1 MKRAILL
8 AAAIAG
14 AASLAAVVA
23 GAQGRGAPAIRMQT
37 LSVYD
42 ILYVLTGGGGNTL
55 ALMRDD
61 GVVLI
66 DTKNPGSGKA
76 LQENIESVSDKPV
89 TTIINTHAHADHTGS
104 NPEFPSAVQ
113 IIAQEHTKANM
124 QKMDAFKGP
133 NARFLPN
140 KTVADRMTLFDGPDR
155 LELYYFGRGHTDG
168 DLIVVFPEKRVAYFG
183 DLFPAK
189 AAPVIDVANGGSGV
203 EFPKTLARAIA
214 EIKGIARVVTGHDNS
229 IAVMANAASGS
240 AIFANPRPM
249 AWKDLE
255 EYADF
260 NRDFLAAVQEA
271 MKAGK
276 SAADAAAS
284 LQLPERY
291 KDYNMQNARA
301 NVEAIYKEL
310 GK

>member
-8 AAAIAG
+8 IT
-14 AASLAAVVA
+14 SLVAVTSLSA
-23 GAQGRGAPAIRMQT
+23 GAQGRGGGQAIRMQT
-37 LSVYD
+37 MSVYD
-42 ILYVLTGGGGNTL
+42 ILYVLTGSGGNTL

-61 GVVLI
+61 GVVLV

-89 TTIINTHAHADHTGS
+89 TTIINTHAHLDHTGS
-104 NPEFPSAVQ
+104 NPEFASATQ
-113 IIAQEHTKANM
+113 IIAQEHTRANM

-155 LELYYFGRGHTDG
+155 MELYYFGRGHTDG

-189 AAPVIDVANGGSGV
+189 AAPVIDVGNGGSGV

-214 EIKGIARVVTGHDNS
+214 EIKGIARVVTGHDTS
-229 IAVMANAASGS
+229 IAVMANSASGS

-271 MKAGK
+271 IKAGK
-276 SAADAAAS
+276 SAAEAAAS

>member
-1 MKRAILL
+1 MKRAIPL
-8 AAAIAG
+8 IT
-14 AASLAAVVA
+14 SLVAVTSLSA
-23 GAQGRGAPAIRMQT
+23 GAQGRSAQPIRMQT

-42 ILYVLTGGGGNTL
+42 ILYVLTGNGGNTL

-189 AAPVIDVANGGSGV
+189 AAPLIDVANGGSGV
-203 EFPKTLARAIA
+203 EFPKTLARAVA
-214 EIKGIARVVTGHDNS
+214 EIKGIARVVTGHDTS

-271 MKAGK
+271 IKAGK

-284 LQLPERY
+284 LHLPDRY
-291 KDYNMQNARA
+291 KDYDMQNARA
-301 NVEAIYKEL
+301 NVEAIYAEL
-310 GK
+310 KR

>member
-8 AAAIAG
+8 AASIA
-14 AASLAAVVA
+14 AAAVTSTSA
-23 GAQGRGAPAIRMQT
+23 GAQGGGGQTIRMQT

-89 TTIINTHAHADHTGS
+89 TTIVNTHAHLDHTGG
-104 NPEFPSAVQ
+104 NPEFPKAVQ

-140 KTVADRMTLFDGPDR
+140 KTVTDRMTLFDGPDR
-155 LELYYFGRGHTDG
+155 MELYYFGRGHTDG

-189 AAPVIDVANGGSGV
+189 AAPLIDVANGGSGV
-203 EFPKTLARAIA
+203 EFPKTLARAVT
-214 EIKGIARVVTGHDNS
+214 EIKGIARVVTGHDTS

-276 SAADAAAS
+276 SAADAASS

-291 KDYNMQNARA
+291 KDYNMQNARG
-301 NVEAIYKEL
+301 NVEAIYAEL
-310 GK
+310 KK

>member
-8 AAAIAG
+8 TASIAAAVTSVSAG
-14 AASLAAVVA
+14 
-23 GAQGRGAPAIRMQT
+23 GQGRGGAPPIRMQT

-42 ILYVLTGGGGNTL
+42 ILYVLTGNGGNTL

-76 LQENIESVSDKPV
+76 LQENIESVSDKPI

-140 KTVADRMTLFDGPDR
+140 KTVSDRMTLFDGPDR
-155 LELYYFGRGHTDG
+155 MELYYFGRGHTDG

-214 EIKGIARVVTGHDNS
+214 EIKGIARVVTGHDSS

>member
-8 AAAIAG
+8 ITALA
-14 AASLAAVVA
+14 AASLSA
-23 GAQGRGAPAIRMQT
+23 GAQGRGSAQPIRMQT

-42 ILYVLTGGGGNTL
+42 ILYVLTGNGGNTL

-66 DTKNPGSGKA
+66 DTKTAGSGKA

-104 NPEFPSAVQ
+104 NPEFPTATQ

-140 KTVADRMTLFDGPDR
+140 KTVADRMTLFDGADR
-155 LELYYFGRGHTDG
+155 MELYYFGRGHTDG
-168 DLIVVFPEKRVAYFG
+168 DLVVIFPEKRVAYFG

-189 AAPVIDVANGGSGV
+189 AAPLIDVANGGSGV
-203 EFPKTLARAIA
+203 EFPKTLARAVA
-214 EIKGIARVVTGHDNS
+214 DIKGIARVVTGHDTS

-271 MKAGK
+271 IKAGK
-276 SAADAAAS
+276 SAAEAAAS

-301 NVEAIYKEL
+301 NVEAIYNEL
-310 GK
+310 KK